1 MKMLMSQLYERERQ
15 RQQEEQQGLHG
26 EKKEIG
32 WGSQIRSYVLQPYR
46 MIKDHRTDYEMGN
59 VDAVLDGN
67 LEPFIKAYL
76 LWAK

>member
-1 MKMLMSQLYERERQ
+1 
-15 RQQEEQQGLHG
+15 
-26 EKKEIG
+26 
-32 WGSQIRSYVLQPYR
+32 

-67 LEPFIKAYL
+67 LDPFIKAYL